1 MILPN
6 HFKLQQVDKNKE
18 IQVQKYEM
26 INSGGITF
34 QRLSL
39 NSLFIDIIHSGYEY
53 ELADFLHNFHSETIT
68 TVILSMSP
76 QLISQLDCALI
87 LLSLQD
93 FQLINHLIIYCIV
106 N

>member
-1 MILPN
+1 MIINRYEESQIKNSKLP
-6 HFKLQQVDKNKE
+6 LEWQSQA
-18 IQVQKYEM
+18 
-26 INSGGITF
+26 
-34 QRLSL
+34 SL
-39 NSLFIDIIHSGYEY
+39 D